1 MEMWTAFMWLRTR
14 QEAGHP
20 LILQGKEVLCQLREL
35 TCQDDLSYQSTMW
48 RKSNTTQYNTV
59 YAFLYAYVLRTV

>member
-1 MEMWTAFMWLRTR
+1 MAQDKTR
-14 QEAGHP
+14 GGPSSYPKGE
-20 LILQGKEVLCQLREL
+20 EVLCQFHEL